1 MDWITPLRNLTL
13 LSIGLPIAVCTT
25 ASSGSLACLRD
36 VRFYAVLYASW
47 WFHFLLWALYRVFV
61 HPKHLSSLRHLPEPT
76 EGRSWWN
83 GYARQA
89 YASMRGSAI
98 ANWQTT
104 LSHHGVFRYLGLFNS
119 ERLVVTAPEAV
130 MEVLRR
136 IDEFIQPEL
145 LSLLASP
152 VIGRGLVLL
161 NGEEHKR
168 HRRLLQPSF
177 APRQIRALQPL
188 FWSKAREVTDILS
201 NLIDTSAAI
210 PSGFSPPI
218 EVDYY
223 AGLVA
228 LDVISVAAL
237 GVDFGALRHP
247 DADLIR
253 YYRDTFNPSFT
264 FLAMSFL
271 RLLFPRVLVESMPL
285 RRIREGKTAIRLL
298 RQTCTDSV
306 REKQR
311 AMARGELHTRDIIS
325 TLVRDR
331 HIDNEDEL
339 VVHMMMMLG
348 AGHETVAVGITWALY
363 EFCRRPEWQKHV
375 RAEIRAQVPSPES
388 NAEDLDSA
396 SLDMDAEHMPFLNA
410 FVSEVLRYWP
420 PAPQVV
426 RTAAVD
432 TTLAGVVVPA
442 STKIQLSIVAFNRDP
457 QNWGPDAAEF
467 SPWRWLQNKEGS
479 AAGGTP
485 SVTYDATG
493 GALHKHAMMTFIHGP
508 RDCIGRM
515 FARQEML
522 TILAAWMGRFE
533 FVLTEQ
539 ECLDE
544 KRVAVSG
551 SGITSKPLHGIHVH
565 ARRVD
570 GW

>member
-13 LSIGLPIAVCTT
+13 SSVGWPIAVYATV
-25 ASSGSLACLRD
+25 SGGSLAFLRD
-36 VRFYAVLYASW
+36 FRFYAVIYASW
-47 WFHFLLWALYRVFV
+47 WLHFLLWALYRVFV
-61 HPKHLSSLRHLPEPT
+61 HPKHLSSLRHLPEPK

-83 GYARQA
+83 GYARRA
-89 YASMRGSAI
+89 YGSMRGSAI
-98 ANWQTT
+98 AQWQTT
-104 LSHHGVFRYLGLFNS
+104 LTHRGIFRYLGLFNS
-119 ERLVVTAPEAV
+119 ERLVVTSPEAV
-130 MEVLRR
+130 VDVLRR

-188 FWSKAREVTDILS
+188 FWSKAREVTDVLS
-201 NLIDTSAAI
+201 KLIDTSAAS
-210 PSGFSPPI
+210 PSGFSAPL

-223 AGLVA
+223 AGLVS

-237 GVDFGALRHP
+237 GVDFGSLRHP

-253 YYRDTFNPSFT
+253 YYRDVFNPSFA

-271 RLLFPRVLVESMPL
+271 RLIFPRSVVESLPL
-285 RRIREGKTAIRLL
+285 QRIRDGKVAIRLL
-298 RQTCTDSV
+298 RETCTESV
-306 REKQR
+306 REKKR
-311 AMARGELHTRDIIS
+311 ALARGELNTHDIIS

-331 HIDNEDEL
+331 HIEDESEL

-348 AGHETVAVGITWALY
+348 AGHETVAVGLTWALY
-363 EFCRRPEWQKHV
+363 EFCRRPQWQQDV
-375 RAEIRAQVPSPES
+375 RAEIRAHLPNPDSNPEDVS
-388 NAEDLDSA
+388 SS
-396 SLDMDAEHMPFLNA
+396 SLDMDPEHMPFLNA

-426 RTAAVD
+426 RTAAVN
-432 TTLAGVVVPA
+432 TTLAGVAVPA
-442 STKIQLSIVAFNRDP
+442 STKVQLSIVAFNRHP
-457 QNWGPDAAEF
+457 QNWGPDAGEF
-467 SPWRWLQNKEGS
+467 NPWRWLRKTENS
-479 AAGGTP
+479 DGTS
-485 SVTYDATG
+485 SVTYDTTG
-493 GALHKHAMMTFIHGP
+493 GALHKHANMTFIHGP

-522 TILAAWMGRFE
+522 TVLSAWMGRFQ

-539 ECLDE
+539 ELLDE
-544 KRVAVSG
+544 KRVTVSG